1 MAALEQLLVLPV
13 STTFDIANRTISA
26 HIGPAFG
33 IMAWSAGTAAG
44 LKSLGRQFKRG
55 EMTEY
60 TAVLAEAREIAL
72 ERLVAHGQ
80 AFGADAIVG
89 LHLDSN
95 TMGESSGLVEILA
108 LGSAVTLAGSTPAGG
123 VQ

>member
-1 MAALEQLLVLPV
+1 MAALEQLLVMPG

-33 IMAWSAGTAAG
+33 IIAWSAGTAAG
-44 LKSLGRQFKRG
+44 LESFGRQFKRG

-80 AFGADAIVG
+80 ALGADAIVG
-89 LHLDSN
+89 LRLDSN